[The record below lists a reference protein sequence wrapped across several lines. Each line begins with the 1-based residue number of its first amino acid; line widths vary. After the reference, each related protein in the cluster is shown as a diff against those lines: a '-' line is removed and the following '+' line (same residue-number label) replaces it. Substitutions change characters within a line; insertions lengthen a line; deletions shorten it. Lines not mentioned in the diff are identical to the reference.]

1 MTDSARTESNRSIVT
16 DFIDLFY
23 TQHRVK
29 EAFEKYVEP
38 SYIQHNPMA
47 ADGRDAAIDILVPMF
62 AEPGVGH
69 DLKRIIVDGDFAAL
83 HVHVVNGDG
92 DRGTSVIDIYRLAN
106 GKLAEHW
113 DVIQPVPAASNNGH
127 PMF

>member
-1 MTDSARTESNRSIVT
+1 MTNTALTESNRSIVM

-47 ADGRDAAIDILVPMF
+47 ADGRDVAIEILVPMF
-62 AEPGVGH
+62 AEPGAQH
-69 DLKRIIVDGDFAAL
+69 DVKRIIV
-83 HVHVVNGDG
+83 NGEG
-92 DRGTSVIDIYRLAN
+92 DRGTSVIDIYRLAD
-106 GKLAEHW
+106 GKIAEHW
-113 DVIQPVPAASNNGH
+113 DVIQPVPAAANNGH